1 MENTLSLLKKYA
13 FDKMT
18 LALLRQAAKIEDDY
32 LLAVFI
38 ASAYNNYVITRYQE
52 RYGLITN
59 LDALKINENEFQLF
73 LEDFKA
79 YVKDTIQIKDLAK
92 DKESERNKEAIN
104 GRKAT

>member
-18 LALLRQAAKIEDDY
+18 LALLRQAAKIDDDY
-32 LLAVFI
+32 QLAVFI
-38 ASAYNNYVITRYQE
+38 ASAYNIYVITRYQE

-73 LEDFKA
+73 LDDFKA
-79 YVKDTIQIKDLAK
+79 YVKDTIQTKDYENERKKELAK
-92 DKESERNKEAIN
+92 VESDGTN
-104 GRKAT
+104 T

>member
-1 MENTLSLLKKYA
+1 MEDSLYLLKKYT

-38 ASAYNNYVITRYQE
+38 VSAYNNYVITRYQE

-59 LDALKINENEFQLF
+59 IDALKINENEFQLF
-73 LEDFKA
+73 LEDFKT
-79 YVKDTIQIKDLAK
+79 YVRDTIQTKDYEKERKNEVAK
-92 DKESERNKEAIN
+92 VENDGTN
-104 GRKAT
+104 T